1 MKTLNRV
8 QLLGYLGNDPQIKEN
23 EKAMV
28 ATFSVA
34 TTERNATGEETPEW
48 HRVVAFGKLAEI
60 CRDHLKKGQ
69 PVFVEGRLKKS
80 VWEEEGVR
88 KHKTEVIAEE
98 VIFVGGRPET
108 PPDLPAESEEV
119 PELEFKAEP
128 PPQEKPGAAKEP
140 AASER
145 QIGMIRKLAGEKG
158 YKAAE
163 IEKMVSESKSRN
175 LASKIIDRL
184 TKEAKKS

>member
-23 EKAMV
+23 EKALV

-34 TTERNATGEETPEW
+34 TTERNAAGEDTPEW

-60 CRDHLKKGQ
+60 CRDHLTKGQ

-80 VWEEEGVR
+80 VWEDEGVR
-88 KHKTEVIAEE
+88 KHKTEIIAEE
-98 VIFVGGRPET
+98 VIFIGGLPET

-119 PELEFKAEP
+119 PGPEFKSGHP
-128 PPQEKPGAAKEP
+128 PEEKPASSKEP
-140 AASER
+140 ASSER
-145 QIGMIRKLAGEKG
+145 QIAMIRKLAGEKG

-163 IEKMVSESKSRN
+163 IEKMVSEAKSRN
-175 LASKIIDRL
+175 LASQVIDRL
-184 TKEAKKS
+184 TKEAKRS